1 MIKQK
6 QELNYRRSM
15 IAKNGLRRRCK
26 YCANKV
32 LMTPHGYRCTVI
44 GVEEPSRYAIEDAYV
59 CDRWQY
65 NGVPER

>member
-1 MIKQK
+1 MIPRK

-32 LMTPHGYRCTVI
+32 LMTTNGYRCTVV

-59 CDRWQY
+59 CDRWKY
-65 NGVPER
+65 NGVQEK

>member
-26 YCANKV
+26 HCVNKV
-32 LMTPHGYRCTVI
+32 LMAPHGYRCTLI
-44 GVEEPSRYAIEDAYV
+44 GFEEPSRYAIEDAYV

-65 NGVPER
+65 SGVPGR

>member
-26 YCANKV
+26 YCVKKV
-32 LMTPHGYRCTVI
+32 LMTTHGFRCTLI
-44 GVEEPSRYAIEDAYV
+44 GVKEPSRYAIEDAYV
-59 CDRWQY
+59 CDGWQY
-65 NGVPER
+65 SGVQER

>member
-1 MIKQK
+1 MIARK

-15 IAKNGLRRRCK
+15 IGKNGLRRRCK

-32 LMTPHGYRCTVI
+32 LMTPHGYRCKEM
-44 GVEEPSRYAIEDAYV
+44 GVEPPSRYAIEDAYV

-65 NGVPER
+65 NGVQER

>member
-1 MIKQK
+1 MIARK

-26 YCANKV
+26 YCANKII
-32 LMTPHGYRCTVI
+32 MTPNGYRCTVI
-44 GVEEPSRYAIEDAYV
+44 GVEEPSRYAIEDTYV

-65 NGVPER
+65 NEVPGR

>member
-1 MIKQK
+1 MIPRKEQ
-6 QELNYRRSM
+6 LNYRRSM
-15 IAKNGLRRRCK
+15 IAKNGLCRRCK

-32 LMTPHGYRCTVI
+32 LKTPHGYRCTVV

-65 NGVPER
+65 NGVPET

>member
-1 MIKQK
+1 MIPRK

-32 LMTPHGYRCTVI
+32 LMTPNGYRCTVV

-59 CDRWQY
+59 CDGWKY
-65 NGVPER
+65 SGVQR

>member
-6 QELNYRRSM
+6 QELNHRRST

-32 LMTPHGYRCTVI
+32 LMTHHGYRCRKI

-59 CDRWQY
+59 CDCWQY
-65 NGVPER
+65 NGL